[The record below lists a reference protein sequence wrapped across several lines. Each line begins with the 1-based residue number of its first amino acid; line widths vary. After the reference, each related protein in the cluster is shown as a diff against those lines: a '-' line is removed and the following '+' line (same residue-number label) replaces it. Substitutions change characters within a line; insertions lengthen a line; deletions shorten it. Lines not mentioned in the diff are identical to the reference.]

1 MKAKVVRSLGE
12 YFETVRRIRGRW
24 KVAKR
29 YELWF
34 RAEDAAHKE
43 TRLQPGIYRPRE
55 SGRRKS
61 VKRLLA
67 LENELY
73 EEFRRCASQLSD
85 IRPNDE
91 EEWEWDSYF
100 LMQHH
105 GVPTRLLDW
114 SDGALIALHF
124 AVRDKPIPPRTGSI
138 IYILDPYWLLEHL
151 DKEPDRKGAQGRW
164 KKYCDKHPHD
174 TEESDWDRLYLPYD
188 DDDEPDPLLTTPEI
202 PLLWDSPHLS
212 RRVAAQRSR
221 FMIFGSNPYVACRFG
236 KEKRFSLGINH
247 HSSWFNKPDKA
258 GAPGR
263 GDYGIC
269 CVPRLRR
276 SGSRTEAG
284 LESQDLGKKR
294 EFDFVG
300 PRGHSAT
307 LV

>member
-1 MKAKVVRSLGE
+1 MRAKVVRSLGE

-34 RAEDAAHKE
+34 RAESAAHKR
-43 TRLQPGIYRPRE
+43 THLQPGIYRPRE
-55 SGRRKS
+55 TGKRRS

-85 IRPNDE
+85 IKPDGE

-124 AVRDKPIPPRTGSI
+124 AVRDKPIPPKTGSI

-151 DKEPDRKGAQGRW
+151 DKQPDRKEAQGRW

-174 TEESDWDRLYLPYD
+174 AEKSDWDRLYLPYD
-188 DDDEPDPLLTTPEI
+188 DDDEPDPLLATPGI

-221 FMIFGSNPYVACRFG
+221 FMIFGSNPTWLADLA
-236 KEKRFSLGINH
+236 KRSDSRLASTIIPVGSISRIKQELKDAGVTESVVFPDLDGLG
-247 HSSWFNKPDKA
+247 
-258 GAPGR
+258 
-263 GDYGIC
+263 
-269 CVPRLRR
+269 
-276 SGSRTEAG
+276 
-284 LESQDLGKKR
+284 R
-294 EFDFVG
+294 ELKQVWRD
-300 PRGHSAT
+300 RI
-307 LV
+307 